1 MAVKTSHMERNYVP
15 VTLCISIGLCSG
27 NMQFSTSL
35 SSETTRPILM
45 KLETYNYRPRTTH
58 HDKRH
63 FDVTTWVVS
72 ANSRL
77 PTVMFLSLSFF
88 FWSLRHALRSHW
100 WTDFDDL
107 WVKRRLSAQEC
118 ASRSFVDIAPPFWG
132 AWVGVFKPNVQ
143 HIKTSILLILWKL
156 LHQFQPNFAQR

>member
-72 ANSRL
+72 ANSQL
-77 PTVMFLSLSFF
+77 PTVMFRYLSFF
-88 FWSLRHALRSHW
+88 GLFV
-100 WTDFDDL
+100 T
-107 WVKRRLSAQEC
+107 LSGRTGGPILTICE
-118 ASRSFVDIAPPFWG
+118 SYDVFPLKSVPL
-132 AWVGVFKPNVQ
+132 GV
-143 HIKTSILLILWKL
+143 LLIS
-156 LHQFQPNFAQR
+156 HPHFGGRE